1 MADATADDTCP
12 LAPADTKAWC
22 IRMIGESGIKSFY
35 QYSIVGKLLIRLL
48 VTTEPVVISVQG
60 PIDVGA
66 VNRQET
72 STAISHGTETGH
84 NPVAR
89 RPKRLRSDTQDSA
102 NQQYS
107 APNPKHSPRGI
118 DSDHSRGQRDQDYE
132 WDDSHGC
139 SGDEDH
145 VKTET
150 TGSRDVEEHQ
160 KRGLQDKA
168 GNTSKLYEPTGLANR
183 ASKRARPGPGTTE
196 PARSILCTEGKSR
209 GRVLKKVQFDV
220 DNSEPI
226 VPVARANTLDSG
238 ASCSR
243 FASTAQLYEDA
254 TGQGGEV
261 SMPGNSV
268 RSSL

>member
-1 MADATADDTCP
+1 MV
-12 LAPADTKAWC
+12 
-22 IRMIGESGIKSFY
+22 GESGIKSFY
-35 QYSIVGKLLIRLL
+35 QHSLVGKPLVRLL

-60 PIDVGA
+60 PIDMGA

-72 STAISHGTETGH
+72 STAISHGTEAGH

-118 DSDHSRGQRDQDYE
+118 DSDHSRSQQAQDYE
-132 WDDSHGC
+132 SDDIYGC

-145 VKTET
+145 GKIET

-168 GNTSKLYEPTGLANR
+168 GNTSKLYEPTGLAHR
-183 ASKRARPGPGTTE
+183 ASKRARPSPVTSE
-196 PARSILCTEGKSR
+196 PARSILCTAGESR
-209 GRVLKKVQFDV
+209 ARVLKKVQFDV
-220 DNSEPI
+220 DNGEPT
-226 VPVARANTLDSG
+226 VPVSRANTLDSG

-243 FASTAQLYEDA
+243 FASTAQPYEDA
-254 TGQGGEV
+254 TGYAGEV
-261 SMPGNSV
+261 STLGNSV
-268 RSSL
+268 KSSL